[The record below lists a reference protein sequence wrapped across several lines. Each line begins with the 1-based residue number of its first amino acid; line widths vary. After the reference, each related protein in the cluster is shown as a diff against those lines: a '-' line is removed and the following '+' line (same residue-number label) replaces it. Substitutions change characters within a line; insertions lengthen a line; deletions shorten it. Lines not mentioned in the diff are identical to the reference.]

1 MAVPI
6 LGLFFKY
13 IYFLDVPETYINRGL
28 SKNTARKAAISRP
41 VASVSSD
48 Q

>member
-6 LGLFFKY
+6 PGLFFKY
-13 IYFLDVPETYINRGL
+13 IYFLDGPETYINRVL
-28 SKNTARKAAISRP
+28 SKDTARKAVISRP
-41 VASVSSD
+41 VAFASSD